1 MKKISFMRAFVMIS
15 QICLIIAIIYTI
27 IAGKYKLALLDMAV
41 LILNI
46 SFAGF
51 MGKDVD
57 K

>member
-1 MKKISFMRAFVMIS
+1 MIS